1 MSKKDDLNKETYKDK
16 ESLNPHFDEYF
27 DKINEGEGV
36 RIGKEIFRADSDD
49 VDIKTDLNT
58 KEIYHINAL
67 KMLDKMFVEHGINP
81 VYSLFYD
88 DYLRLK
94 ISKDRLSRSEF
105 VKVTAQDKSDNLLE
119 GAKSFGSLFNGGSK

>member
-1 MSKKDDLNKETYKDK
+1 MVKKEKNDVLDR

-27 DKINEGEGV
+27 DRVNESDGI
-36 RIGKEIFRADSDD
+36 RLGKEIFKATNED

-67 KMLDKMFVEHGINP
+67 KMIDKMLEDHGIGK
-81 VYSLFYD
+81 VYNSFYD
-88 DYLRLK
+88 DYFRLK
-94 ISKDRLSRSEF
+94 ISKDRLSRGEF
-105 VKVTAQDKSDNLLE
+105 VKVTAQDKSENLLE